1 MRIDFDAMEETIIPH
16 MRGGEKEV
24 AARMYTDEL
33 GKIMR
38 GRLIPGASIGM
49 HTHSGSSEVIFITSG
64 SGSVICD
71 GEKTPVYAGLC
82 HYCPEGHSHSLIND
96 SEADL
101 EFLAVVPQQ

>member
-38 GRLIPGASIGM
+38 GRLIPGASIGL
-49 HTHSGSSEVIFITSG
+49 HTHEDSSEIIYLLSG
-64 SGSVICD
+64 RG
-71 GEKTPVYAGLC
+71 K
-82 HYCPEGHSHSLIND
+82 
-96 SEADL
+96 ADPGMPGARPL
-101 EFLAVVPQQ
+101 SPQKE